1 MNDDKKAMKA
11 YLGDPKLKDRF
22 IKEIAK
28 HEKADEIAQGAYETM
43 DGEKTVFCAV
53 GCSLKSMN
61 RILGKDGSVSL
72 HARYEPELG
81 IPQVLARLEDRIFEG
96 LPEAEMKTWPRRF
109 AEAIDVGANLSKV
122 WPKFAIWLL
131 VDPEDGVIRFAGGWK
146 DVAEAVR
153 KAASI
158 YQAMEGGNPMGR
170 DHILAIRSECRT
182 AAADA
187 ADSAVSAAYAAAA
200 VSAFSAAYA
209 AADAADSAA
218 YAAAYA
224 AADAAADVAYA
235 RKAFYVR
242 MSEKLVEL
250 LKEAE

>member
-182 AAADA
+182 AAAAA
-187 ADSAVSAAYAAAA
+187 ADSAVSAAYAAA
-200 VSAFSAAYA
+200 Y

-224 AADAAADVAYA
+224 ADSAVSAAYAAAAVAYA